1 MFITEIILL
10 QLLQLWAFIRFLK
23 TDLCIQILVIFSC
36 NIMFDNVSI
45 KPSNAAKDAHLIST
59 LLASDSF
66 STTIIRKVVVV
77 LL

>member
-45 KPSNAAKDAHLIST
+45 KPNNAAKDENLIRI

-66 STTIIRKVVVV
+66 NMTIV